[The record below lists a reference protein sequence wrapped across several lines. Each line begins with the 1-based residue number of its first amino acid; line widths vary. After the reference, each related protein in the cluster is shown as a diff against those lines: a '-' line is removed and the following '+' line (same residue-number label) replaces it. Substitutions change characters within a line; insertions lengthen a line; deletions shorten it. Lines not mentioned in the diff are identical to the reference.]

1 MSVVTEFPRKIGR
14 HTLDPGE
21 LLNRMLS
28 ICLFRFAAFTIHGVR
43 WIVLYSRAA
52 RMRDG
57 RQWIWITGC
66 KPITLLLLMY
76 STKCAY
82 SIVCAVAGSRPH
94 PSDAIRTFCLVIF
107 ILHGWLCEAKMHTDV
122 NCPAIFCAHVDASQ
136 ANPSIRDEEHSFFF
150 VRFLFFFSVRFCYC
164 CCCYA
169 WKWPL

>member
-1 MSVVTEFPRKIGR
+1 
-14 HTLDPGE
+14 
-21 LLNRMLS
+21 
-28 ICLFRFAAFTIHGVR
+28 
-43 WIVLYSRAA
+43 
-52 RMRDG
+52 
-57 RQWIWITGC
+57 
-66 KPITLLLLMY
+66 MY

-150 VRFLFFFSVRFCYC
+150 VRFLFFFFSPFLLLLLLLCMKMAIVKCM
-164 CCCYA
+164 
-169 WKWPL
+169 WE